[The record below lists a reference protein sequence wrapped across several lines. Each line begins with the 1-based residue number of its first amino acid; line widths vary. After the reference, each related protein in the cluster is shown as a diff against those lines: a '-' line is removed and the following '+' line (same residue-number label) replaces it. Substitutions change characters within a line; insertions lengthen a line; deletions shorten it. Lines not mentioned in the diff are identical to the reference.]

1 MLHVDAL
8 SRNPL
13 PMMINESSES
23 IHAKIGKAQREDS
36 DIEKMFAMVDQ
47 RQCEGYIAR
56 GALLF
61 KESEGDTPVVPKSMQ
76 NQIRRV
82 HDRGHF
88 LTGKNRNAFEEGL
101 LVPKYA

>member
-36 DIEKMFAMVDQ
+36 DIEKNVCNDRSASV
-47 RQCEGYIAR
+47 RRLYCE
-56 GALLF
+56 
-61 KESEGDTPVVPKSMQ
+61 
-76 NQIRRV
+76 RRIIV
-82 HDRGHF
+82 
-88 LTGKNRNAFEEGL
+88 
-101 LVPKYA
+101 